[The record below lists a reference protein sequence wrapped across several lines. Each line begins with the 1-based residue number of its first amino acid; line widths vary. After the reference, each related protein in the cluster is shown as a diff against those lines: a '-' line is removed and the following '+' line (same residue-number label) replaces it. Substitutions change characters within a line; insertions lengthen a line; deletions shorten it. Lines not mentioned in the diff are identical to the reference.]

1 MKLKRYPAL
10 LVLLLSLFFAQ
21 GVQAQG
27 QFPMSEM
34 NFTDLSEFRSTQNNW
49 QIVGAV
55 SAPMDKDK
63 TLQTKKGSGILANV
77 PDDDNKA
84 QIFSKFEHGDIDL
97 DFEVMMPVGSN
108 SGVYLQGRY
117 EIQLRDSWG
126 KRRPTFGDLGGIY
139 QRWDDSQP
147 KGQEGFEGTAPSTNA
162 AKAPGLW
169 QRMRISFQAPRFDAQ
184 GNKVQNARIIF
195 VELNGVVIHQNV
207 ELTGPTR
214 GPYVGGGDEAALG
227 PLVFQGDHG
236 PVAFRNFKYRS
247 FDATPVQLKGLT
259 YQVVRENIQETEDWS
274 SVKGESRSTDQLI
287 TWNVAQTDNDFAV
300 IYEGL
305 LEIPQSG
312 EYLFTLACQG
322 NASLWINGEM
332 LINDMYSRTER
343 RLATLTKGSVPFRLV
358 YDKVEVWRQAQLGFS
373 VEGAN
378 FRPVNLHYESSA
390 LRSNP
395 TDPIFERSGN
405 QARLLRSFVD
415 FQMPHMEQS
424 KKITNA
430 INVGDPLGVHYTFD
444 LNQGSLVQVWRGDFL
459 NMTPMWYNRGNGV
472 SRALGVV
479 EPLTPNVQLMQRQGD
494 GSLAN
499 QFTEGK
505 YKYRSYKVDADNRP
519 TFHYHAYGVDVADQ
533 IMPTTDR
540 KSIERQLQFSGAAQG
555 EVLFCL
561 ASGTSLDKVN
571 NELYVIDDRY
581 YVKTSAKAKVEDLG
595 NGRQALTVAVQD
607 GKTINYRII
616 W

>member
-1 MKLKRYPAL
+1 MKLKKYLGL
-10 LVLLLSLFFAQ
+10 LVLFLGNGA
-21 GVQAQG
+21 QAQE
-27 QFPMSEM
+27 QFPMSELS
-34 NFTDLSEFRSTQNNW
+34 FADLSPFQTTQSNW

-55 SAPMDKDK
+55 SAPMDKDQ
-63 TLQTKKGSGILANV
+63 TLNTKKGSGILANL
-77 PDDDNKA
+77 PDDNHKA
-84 QIFSKFEHGDIDL
+84 QIFTQFEHGDIDL

-126 KRRPTFGDLGGIY
+126 KRRPNFADLGGIY
-139 QRWDDSQP
+139 QRWDDTQP

-169 QRMRISFQAPRFDAQ
+169 QRLRISFQAPRFDAQ
-184 GNKVQNARIIF
+184 GKKTKNARIIF

-214 GPYVGGGDEAALG
+214 GPYVGGGDEAAMG

-247 FDATPVQLKGLT
+247 FDGTPVQLKDLT
-259 YQVVRENIQETEDWS
+259 YQVVRENIQETKDWS
-274 SVKGESRSTDQLI
+274 SVKGESKGTDQLI
-287 TWNVAQTDNDFAV
+287 TWNVAQTSNDFAI
-300 IYEGL
+300 IYEGIF
-305 LEIPQSG
+305 EIPQSG
-312 EYLFTLACQG
+312 NYLFILACQG

-332 LINDMYSRTER
+332 IINDMYSRTER
-343 RLATLTKGSVPFRLV
+343 HLASLTKGSVPFRLV

-373 VEGAN
+373 VEGGN

-415 FQMPHMEQS
+415 FKMPQMEQS

-430 INVGDPLGVHYTFD
+430 INVGDPTGLHYTYD
-444 LNQGSLVQVWRGDFL
+444 LKQASIVQVWRGDFL

-472 SRALGVV
+472 SRAIGVV
-479 EPLTPNVQLMQRQGD
+479 EPLTPDIQLTQRQSD
-494 GSLAN
+494 GSLSG
-499 QFTEGK
+499 QFADGQ
-505 YKYRSYKVDADNRP
+505 YRYRSYKVDDDNRP
-519 TFHYHAYGVDVADQ
+519 TFHYQAYGLDVVDQ
-533 IMPTTDR
+533 ITPTSDR
-540 KSIERQLQFSGAAQG
+540 KSIERQLAFSGQAKG
-555 EVLFCL
+555 DLVFCL
-561 ASGTSLDKVN
+561 ASGASLGKIKE
-571 NELYVIDDRY
+571 ELYIIDDRY
-581 YVKTSAKAKVEDLG
+581 YIQTSAKTKVEDLG
-595 NGRQALTVAVQD
+595 DGRQALIVAVED
-607 GKTINYRII
+607 GKTISYRII